1 MSIKVTLD
9 MKKVKGRI
17 EKGKTR
23 CKEKVTEAVVQFGN
37 EYCPEDQGDLKDS
50 ALYSS
55 KPHEGLAI
63 WDREY
68 AERLYKG
75 NGLNFSKDKNPNATY
90 EWADKGVNNNR
101 KEIDRIAQK
110 SFMEGMS

>member
-1 MSIKVTLD
+1 MGVKVTLD
-9 MKKVKGRI
+9 TRKVKNRI
-17 EKGKTR
+17 ENGKTR
-23 CKEKVTEAVVQFGN
+23 CKEKVTEAVIQFGN

-50 ALYSS
+50 SLYAS
-55 KPHEGLAI
+55 KPREGEAV

-75 NGLNFSKDKNPNATY
+75 SGLKFSKDKNSNASY

-110 SFMEGMS
+110 AFTEGMS